1 MNDKQEP
8 QKSCKTCVH
17 KDLPGTSTI
26 CRACWCYLGR
36 WLNWKPV
43 EKGERDDTRRGR

>member
-1 MNDKQEP
+1 MTGKPEP

-26 CRACWCYLGR
+26 CRGCWCYKGR

-43 EKGERDDTRRGR
+43 EKSASRGNRRW